1 MPGSLI
7 FVVEDEADI
16 RELLTHNL
24 KKEGY
29 VVRAFENGE
38 DALTALQQESPQ
50 LVLLDLMLPGMSG
63 LDVCR
68 HIKALPHAVFPVIMA
83 TARGSEED
91 IVTGLEMGADDYI
104 VKPFSL
110 PVLMARV
117 KRALSRERRTANPQV
132 LPQVAAEQGI
142 RIDERRHEVAI
153 DGVSLDLT
161 SSEFSLLHFL
171 AGHPGWVYTRSQ
183 IVKAVHG
190 DNYPVTDRSVDVM
203 VLSLRRKMGTH
214 GKSIETVRGV
224 GYRFAE

>member
-1 MPGSLI
+1 MYHRS
-7 FVVEDEADI
+7 
-16 RELLTHNL
+16 
-24 KKEGY
+24 
-29 VVRAFENGE
+29 VRG
-38 DALTALQQESPQ
+38 
-50 LVLLDLMLPGMSG
+50 
-63 LDVCR
+63 R
-68 HIKALPHAVFPVIMA
+68 
-83 TARGSEED
+83 
-91 IVTGLEMGADDYI
+91 
-104 VKPFSL
+104 
-110 PVLMARV
+110 
-117 KRALSRERRTANPQV
+117 
-132 LPQVAAEQGI
+132 I